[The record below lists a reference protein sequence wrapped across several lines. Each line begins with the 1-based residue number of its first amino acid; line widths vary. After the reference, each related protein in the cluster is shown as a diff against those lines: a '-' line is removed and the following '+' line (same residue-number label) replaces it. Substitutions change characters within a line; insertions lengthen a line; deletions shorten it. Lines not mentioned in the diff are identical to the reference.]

1 MTTAERFGEKKVTL
15 VSGHDTELVSELLT
29 VLAEYTMYYEPR
41 YLGDTF
47 IELLRLIRANP
58 VQVVAG
64 EAEYRSLREA
74 EHGQAGLNIWIP
86 TSGVGLKVMVGKR
99 HPLYRLVSHHF
110 PPQHRV
116 WRYIGER
123 PRRHYGD

>member
-15 VSGHDTELVSELLT
+15 APGYDVELVSELLT
-29 VLAEYTMYYEPR
+29 VLAEYTMYFEPR
-41 YLGDTF
+41 YLGDTL

-58 VQVVAG
+58 VQVVAD

-74 EHGQAGLNIWIP
+74 EHGRAGLNVYIP
-86 TSGVGLKVMVGKR
+86 TSGVGLKIMVGNR
-99 HPLYRLVSHHF
+99 HPLHRLVVQHF

-116 WRYIGER
+116 WRYIGTR
-123 PRRHYGD
+123 PRGHYGD